1 MENYST
7 AAKSKVNFVNIVK
20 YAGAII
26 ALLIG
31 SGFATG
37 QEVVQYF
44 TSYGWAGVLAVLLMF
59 ILMTYVMIEF
69 MNAGSR
75 ERFEDGND
83 IYYYYCGKIL
93 GTFYDYF
100 SVFFLFLSF
109 TVMVAG
115 AGATGA
121 EHFGWPT
128 YYAGIGLGVLALISC
143 ITGLKKIVDI
153 IGTIGPVIVIL
164 AILLGLASIIMNFN
178 GFANVEQNIA
188 ATPLLK
194 ASPNWLL
201 SSLSYVGF
209 CMLWLA
215 AFVSQMGKQA
225 DSTKEANAGAILGS
239 GGFSLAV
246 FVVYLG
252 LLAAIPK
259 IAGSQIPNLVIAR
272 SIHPAIAT
280 AFTIM
285 IFGGIYTTAVPLLW
299 SVVARFSKEGTPRF
313 KGLTVALGVI
323 GIAVGLLMKFDQ
335 LVNIVYVLNGYI
347 GIFLIVLMLVKTFTR
362 GKAKTN

>member
-1 MENYST
+1 MEKEKTNT
-7 AAKSKVNFVNIVK
+7 GNIIK

-44 TSYGWAGVLAVLLMF
+44 TSYGWKGLLAIILMF
-59 ILMTYVMIEF
+59 VLMTYVMVEF
-69 MNAGSR
+69 MWAGSK
-75 ERFEDGND
+75 ERMESGND
-83 IYYYYCGKIL
+83 IYYYYCGKYL
-93 GTFYDYF
+93 GSFYDYF

-128 YYAGIGLGVLALISC
+128 YYAGIGLGILALISC

-153 IGTIGPVIVIL
+153 IGAIGPVIVVL
-164 AILLGLASIIMNFN
+164 AILLGIASIVMNSS
-178 GFANVEQNIA
+178 GFSQVEQNLVQH
-188 ATPLLK
+188 PVMK
-194 ASPNWLL
+194 ASSNWVL

-225 DSTKEANAGAILGS
+225 DSYKEANAGAILGS

-246 FVVYLG
+246 LVVYLG
-252 LLAAIPK
+252 LLAALPK

-272 SIHPAIAT
+272 SIHPVLAT
-280 AFTIM
+280 IFSLM

-299 SVVARFSKEGTPRF
+299 SVVSRIAKEGTPKFR
-313 KGLTVALGVI
+313 LITVILGIVGIVI
-323 GIAVGLLMKFDQ
+323 GLIMKFDR

-347 GIFLIVLMLVKTFTR
+347 GIFLIVLMIIKTVSR
-362 GKAKTN
+362 RNKKA